1 MSDSV
6 NDLPPELR
14 AFLHSC
20 IESIEQVEVLILLR
34 GSERSR
40 TAAGIAAALRLSP
53 AAARRDLDTLAARGL
68 LEVRV
73 GPELTYRYRP
83 KSEEL
88 GRYCDLLA
96 ECYVTARQDV
106 FGYISTQSRLAMK
119 RFADAFKLRGPDTT

>member
-1 MSDSV
+1 MTDSV
-6 NDLPPELR
+6 NELPPELR

-40 TAAGIAAALRLSP
+40 TVGDIATALRLTP
-53 AAARRDLDTLAARGL
+53 AGARRDLETLTARGL
-68 LEVRV
+68 LDVHV
-73 GPELTYRYRP
+73 GTELSYRYRP
-83 KSEEL
+83 KSPDL

-106 FGYISTQSRLAMK
+106 FGYIAAKSRLAMK
-119 RFADAFKLRGPDTT
+119 RFADAFNLRDRDPR